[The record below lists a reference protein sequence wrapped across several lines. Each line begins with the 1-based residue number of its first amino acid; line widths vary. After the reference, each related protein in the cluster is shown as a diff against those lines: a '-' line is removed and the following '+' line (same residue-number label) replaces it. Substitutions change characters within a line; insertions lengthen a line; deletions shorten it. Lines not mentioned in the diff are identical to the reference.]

1 MKRSVVALVGVAIL
15 TLSACTKEGTVT
27 EAPDLE
33 GAPAQSTEEQPK
45 VSDPEESTAEEPD
58 ESTLAE
64 PEEPT
69 ADDPDVE
76 DPDLGA
82 FGDPV
87 AAEEAEVNFGDTAT
101 WDDGTQLSIA
111 APKDFEPSDTAA
123 GGEGFEQAV
132 SVEVTL
138 TNGSDEPLSTIFLL
152 LSAESGG
159 SAGEQIFDYGAGL
172 ELPFEDVGP
181 GDEVT
186 FTAGF
191 GVEDPEDLQITVGPD
206 LQYDD
211 VTFSQ

>member
-33 GAPAQSTEEQPK
+33 GAPAQSTEDQPE
-45 VSDPEESTAEEPD
+45 VSD
-58 ESTLAE
+58 

-76 DPDLGA
+76 DPDLGT

-138 TNGSDEPLSTIFLL
+138 TNGSDEPFSTIFLL

-159 SAGEQIFDYGAGL
+159 STGEQIFDYGAGL
-172 ELPFEDVGP
+172 ELPFEDVEP
-181 GDEVT
+181 GDEVM

-206 LQYDD
+206 LQHDD